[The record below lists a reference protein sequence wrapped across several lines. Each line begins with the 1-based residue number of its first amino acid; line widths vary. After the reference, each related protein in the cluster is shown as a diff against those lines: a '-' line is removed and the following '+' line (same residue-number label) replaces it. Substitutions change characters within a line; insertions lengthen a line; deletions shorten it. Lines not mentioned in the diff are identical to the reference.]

1 MSPSTTLCTISSL
14 QIRKIVS
21 QIRPDRQTLMWSAT
35 WPRDVQTLARDF
47 LRDPIQVNVGALDLK
62 ASHHITQQIEFVED
76 HEKTRRVLGI
86 LETIMKDGCRVLIFC
101 ETKKGADNLTRVL
114 RQEGWP
120 ALAIHGDKDQKER
133 DWVLQEFKTG
143 KSPLMIATDVASRG
157 LDVKDIRYVI
167 NYDFPKEIEDYIH
180 RIGAWLAS
188 CAHTTAQLP
197 CEVRLCL
204 PAI

>member
-1 MSPSTTLCTISSL
+1 MYVGSL
-14 QIRKIVS
+14 EI
-21 QIRPDRQTLMWSAT
+21 
-35 WPRDVQTLARDF
+35 
-47 LRDPIQVNVGALDLK
+47 K
-62 ASHHITQQIEFVED
+62 ASHHILQQIEFVED
-76 HEKTRRVLGI
+76 HEKTRRI
-86 LETIMKDGCRVLIFC
+86 LSIMETVMKEGCRVLIFT

-133 DWVLQEFKTG
+133 DWVLNEFKTG

-180 RIGAWLAS
+180 RIGA
-188 CAHTTAQLP
+188 
-197 CEVRLCL
+197 
-204 PAI
+204 